1 VQPER
6 IWKLEAVM
14 LLGAGLMVSLSLGAL
29 ATLAF
34 REFLTDLSPADEK
47 FFSFLI
53 SSASLQIVGLVL
65 THFFLKEHELTWR
78 EFLGLDN
85 PNFKRAML
93 LALGVFAVALPLTVG
108 LNEAS
113 RIVIT
118 KFFGPP
124 SAQPTMQILEISV
137 SLGQRICFGLTA
149 IVLAPLVE
157 EILFR
162 AIVYRTIKQRGYPKA
177 ALFGSALFFAVIHG
191 STMTLLPLTVL
202 AVILALLY
210 DKADNL
216 MAPIFAHSLFN
227 AANFFFFL
235 YQQSSGRLPGQS

>member
-1 VQPER
+1 
-6 IWKLEAVM
+6 M
-14 LLGAGLMVSLSLGAL
+14 LLVAGLMVSMSLSVL

-34 REFLTDLSPADEK
+34 REFVTGLSHTDKK

-93 LALGVFAVALPLTVG
+93 LALGVFAVALPLTLG
-108 LNEAS
+108 LNKAAE
-113 RIVIT
+113 VLLT
-118 KFFGPP
+118 ELFGKPP
-124 SAQPTMQILEISV
+124 AQPTMQILEISV
-137 SLGQRICFGLTA
+137 SLGQRICFGFTA

-162 AIVYRTIKQRGYPKA
+162 AILYRTIKQRGYPKA

-216 MAPIFAHSLFN
+216 MAPVLAHSLFN

-235 YQQSSGRLPGQS
+235 YQQGSGRLPGQS